1 MKRTWYK
8 TMFRLTKKIFI
19 GLLTGLVHGANRT
32 KCVSLNNQKWMI
44 QLTLINLHPN
54 ECSQESNFG

>member
-1 MKRTWYK
+1 
-8 TMFRLTKKIFI
+8 MFRLTKKIFI